1 MKPFEFPARKFCV
14 DLIEN
19 SSKKRNSSIGSKT
32 GCAST
37 LERGWFCP
45 TTLRHIFNYIS
56 RKVLKEQFSIRTCT
70 VVLPV
75 KWVVIH
81 CELAK
86 TSSKTF
92 NAQGTKGHTTQLFYR
107 CVRFPGRDFNVKWQ
121 KIMKVEMALFS
132 KWRTLWGCNHTKRL
146 IFRRSFVFWR

>member
-14 DLIEN
+14 DLIEKLFQETKFFYRIKN
-19 SSKKRNSSIGSKT
+19 RLCEYSGTRMI
-32 GCAST
+32 
-37 LERGWFCP
+37 CP

-56 RKVLKEQFSIRTCT
+56 RKVIKEQFSIRTCT

-92 NAQGTKGHTTQLFYR
+92 NAQGKKGHTIQLFYR

-132 KWRTLWGCNHTKRL
+132 KWRTLRGCNHTKRL
-146 IFRRSFVFWR
+146 IFRRSLVFWR